1 MGLVFTLCWPRFSSG
16 NQGGFLAAMVPGFNA
31 FKLLLLGL
39 EMRKDE
45 KAVKLM
51 SGLGDHYRQILK
63 ASFYYLTAISL
74 ASVVYWRTS
83 PVAVA
88 AVCKLCAGDR
98 IAPIVGRRFGSLK
111 LPYNKNKSVA
121 GIIAMVA
128 ASFLPP
134 FSHYQNLMYSSLTKK
149 VAQQVDALFLDI
161 WVPSRKLENGTQI
174 LCGLVVSAQNLMTI

>member
-1 MGLVFTLCWPRFSSG
+1 MLCWPMFSSG

-51 SGLGDHYRQILK
+51 SGLGDHCSVLN

-88 AVCKLCAGDR
+88 AVCNLC
-98 IAPIVGRRFGSLK
+98 IAPIVGRRFGSLE
-111 LPYNKNKSVA
+111 LPYNRNKSVA
-121 GIIAMVA
+121 GTFSMVA
-128 ASFLPP
+128 ASFLASIWYMQY
-134 FSHYQNLMYSSLTKK
+134 FSIFGYLQESWKMVYK
-149 VAQQVDALFLDI
+149 FF
-161 WVPSRKLENGTQI
+161 
-174 LCGLVVSAQNLMTI
+174 VVSLVAGLGESHPYHHKT